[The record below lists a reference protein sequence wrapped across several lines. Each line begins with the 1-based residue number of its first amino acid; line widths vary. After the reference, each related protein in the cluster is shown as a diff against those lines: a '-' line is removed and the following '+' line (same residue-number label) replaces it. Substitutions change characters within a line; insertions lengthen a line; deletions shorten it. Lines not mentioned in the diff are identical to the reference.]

1 MEVKKI
7 AVLGSGLMGNGIA
20 QVAAFSGYDVCMMD
34 ISDELVEKGLERIQK
49 SLRRFVK
56 AEKLSEGDAE
66 AVLNRIST
74 ATNLADTVKGAQLV
88 IEAIP
93 ENLELKKKVFAELD
107 ELCNP
112 DAILSSNT
120 SELSITNIAS
130 ATKRPGKVIGMHW
143 FNPAPMMKLIEIV
156 DGVDTSKETI
166 AIIEEVSHKMGK
178 ETVRVKDAQ
187 GFVTSRILGA
197 HMMECMRVLEE
208 GLATAEDIDK
218 AIRLGLNYPMGPF
231 ELADYVGLDTLLFAS
246 EGLTEAFGDR
256 FRAPQVLR
264 KLVEAGHL
272 GRKTGRGF
280 YDYTE
285 K

>member
-7 AVLGSGLMGNGIA
+7 AVLGSGLMGNGIT

-34 ISDELVEKGLERIQK
+34 ISDELVNKGMGRIQK
-49 SLRRFVK
+49 SLQRFLK
-56 AEKLSEGDAE
+56 AGKLSEGDAE
-66 AVLNRIST
+66 ALLNRIST
-74 ATNLADTVKGAQLV
+74 ATTLADTVKEAQLV

-107 ELCNP
+107 ELCSP
-112 DAILSSNT
+112 DTILSSNT
-120 SELSITNIAS
+120 TELSITNIAS
-130 ATKRPGKVIGMHW
+130 ATERPDKVIGMHW

-156 DGVDTSKETI
+156 IGVDTSDETI
-166 AIIEEVSHKMGK
+166 SVIEEVSRKMDK

-187 GFVTSRILGA
+187 GFVTSRVLGA
-197 HMMECMRVLEE
+197 HMMECMRALEE

-264 KLVEAGHL
+264 KLVESGHL
-272 GRKTGRGF
+272 GRKAGRGF

-285 K
+285 